1 MTSRRYGDPRAFRR
15 ALTDRL
21 KAAARTRGVPL
32 QELQRRFVLECFL
45 ARVFAMPG
53 ERWLLKGG
61 TGLAVRLTGAR
72 HSRDLDLCNTAA
84 DRELS
89 SCVDE
94 LINVGRAGDRD
105 PFVFEIDR
113 RSALT
118 GVTEGAQLTVTVRL
132 GAQEFDRFPID
143 LTTGL
148 TFVGPIQTI
157 RKDLV
162 VQIDD
167 VQPPPPMRLYPLV
180 DQVADKIAAMYETH
194 NGHPSGRFRDL
205 VDLVIILTAEDVDI
219 DADIL
224 VQALSVQ
231 EQRRQMR
238 LPGAMI
244 RPGPAW
250 NNGYAAEAARTTV
263 PELLRTLTAALD
275 RVGDDLNPTLA
286 QLDARRTQR
295 GQEASTPRC

>member
-1 MTSRRYGDPRAFRR
+1 MTVRRYGDPRAFRR
-15 ALTDRL
+15 ALIDRL
-21 KAAARTRGVPL
+21 KAAARTRGMPL

-45 ARVFAMPG
+45 ARVFALPG

-89 SCVDE
+89 SCIAE
-94 LINVGRAGDRD
+94 LVNVGRAGDRD
-105 PFVFEIDR
+105 PFVFEINR

-132 GAQEFDRFPID
+132 GAQEFDKFPID

-157 RKDLV
+157 RKDLP

-180 DQVADKIAAMYETH
+180 DQIADKVAAMYETY
-194 NGHPSGRFRDL
+194 NSRPSGRFRDL
-205 VDLVIILTAEDVDI
+205 VDLVIILTAEDVEV
-219 DADIL
+219 DADLL
-224 VQALSVQ
+224 VRALGVQ
-231 EQRRQMR
+231 EHRRQMR
-238 LPGAMI
+238 LPMAVI

-250 NNGYAAEAARTTV
+250 DSGYAAEASRTGV
-263 PELLRTLTAALD
+263 PEPLRTLTGALD
-275 RVGDDLNPTLA
+275 RVGDDLNPVLA
-286 QLDARRTQR
+286 QLDASHHTWARTQEHDL
-295 GQEASTPRC
+295 G